1 MVQLL
6 LESGALAERNTFQGE
21 RAVYN
26 ALNDKIR
33 NLLLSYDFS
42 KSTDPLQPW
51 SSHITSLLSRDTP
64 NTSDITLTSGQDS
77 LHLHKFLLSSRTPY
91 FRKKL
96 TDAPETN
103 QWKLS
108 HAVPV
113 EAFQIVAKYLYLGE
127 LPRDLVDARSSASEE
142 DVFKGIDK
150 ISKQLEVDRL
160 WDAVLSLDDRRLAR
174 QRYQDEVNR
183 AQSQVEAFFRQHI
196 LGHKMVVE
204 TRKVNEIKWKRD
216 NSIFADCLLRADY
229 EGDDDTDDSG
239 YEEAH
244 IGANG
249 IPIGPASEAP
259 ISNGASKKRQKS
271 VVYPAHK
278 AMLIRSPYF
287 ETMFSSEFLEAQES
301 ENLHIIKIDCVPEVL
316 EIILTYMYT
325 EKTDIPLDLALDLLY
340 ISDMLLIDR
349 LKTKAAVAISTLG
362 SATNN
367 VLVDRTHTNEEEGD
381 AQVVEMEP
389 INIYDVIHAA
399 WDLRV
404 QRLEEFAA
412 RYLAYRLEDYIDEAE
427 FAELIQESA
436 SRIKKREETDT
447 IELLDDI
454 RYYLSERFRLRFED
468 AGLDDMLDDEG
479 EIRAEAVEELAAAG
493 EQRQAV
499 TDKDLEANGVNTES
513 LDKPAGAPAN
523 GLALST
529 GDGGVV
535 RTLEGEIV
543 DDEFDLD
550 AQNYQILLR
559 KIDTMLDRLKLDA

>member
-1 MVQLL
+1 M
-6 LESGALAERNTFQGE
+6 
-21 RAVYN
+21 YN

-479 EIRAEAVEELAAAG
+479 EIRAETVEELAAAG

-499 TDKDLEANGVNTES
+499 TDKDLETNGVNTES

-523 GLALST
+523 GLVLST

>member
-1 MVQLL
+1 M
-6 LESGALAERNTFQGE
+6 
-21 RAVYN
+21 YN
-26 ALNDKIR
+26 ALNNKIR
-33 NLLLSYDFS
+33 NLLLSYDYS

-51 SSHITSLLSRDTP
+51 SSHITSLLSKHTP
-64 NTSDITLTSGQDS
+64 KTSDITLTSGRDE

-91 FRKKL
+91 FKEKL
-96 TDAPETN
+96 ALAPETA

-113 EAFQIVAKYLYLGE
+113 EAFQVVARYLYLGE
-127 LPRDLVDARSSASEE
+127 LPRDLVDARSSATEE
-142 DVFKGIDK
+142 EIFKGLDK

-160 WDAVLSLDDRRLAR
+160 WDAVLSHDDRRLAR

-183 AQSQVEAFFRQHI
+183 AQVQVEGFFREHV
-196 LGHKMVVE
+196 LGHKMVVD
-204 TRKVNEIKWKRD
+204 TKKVNDIKWKHY

-229 EGDDDTDDSG
+229 ENEDDAGDSG

-259 ISNGASKKRQKS
+259 VSNGSSKKRQKS
-271 VVYPAHK
+271 VVFPAHK

-301 ENLHIIKIDCVPEVL
+301 ENLHIIKVDCVPEVL
-316 EIILTYMYT
+316 EIILTFLYT
-325 EKTDIPLDLALDLLY
+325 EKADVPLELALELLY
-340 ISDMLLIDR
+340 VSDMLLIDR

-367 VLVDRTHTNEEEGD
+367 VLVDRTHTNGDEGD
-381 AQVVEMEP
+381 EEVVEMEP

-412 RYLAYRLEDYIDEAE
+412 RYLAYRLEDYIDEPE

-454 RYYLSERFRLRFED
+454 RYYLSERFRLRFEN
-468 AGLDDMLDDEG
+468 AGLDEMLDDDG
-479 EIRAEAVEELAAAG
+479 EIKPEAVEELAAAAS
-493 EQRQAV
+493 EQRQAGAA
-499 TDKDLEANGVNTES
+499 DKGSESNGVNGEAQ
-513 LDKPAGAPAN
+513 DNPAAPPSVA
-523 GLALST
+523 AI
-529 GDGGVV
+529 GDSSGIV
-535 RTLEGEIV
+535 RTLDGEIV

-559 KIDTMLDRLKLDA
+559 KIDTMLDKLKLDA

>member
-1 MVQLL
+1 M
-6 LESGALAERNTFQGE
+6 
-21 RAVYN
+21 YN

-499 TDKDLEANGVNTES
+499 TDKDLETNGVNTES

-523 GLALST
+523 GLVLST